1 MIPDQLETAHLTLR
15 PFKADDTSAVLDYW
29 QSDPSWERYNA
40 SVPEDFDLADAEEFV
55 TTMCNRDRCSS
66 PSWALVYQG
75 TVVGIVSLTL
85 EQDDRIAIIGYGVH
99 GDLRGQGLS
108 VEAAFAV
115 IDQAF
120 EHHAELKKVC
130 AHTDAENLPS
140 MRVLEKLGF
149 SHEGTLRKNQFVKGR
164 FVDEAIYG
172 ILREEWV
179 NE

>member
-1 MIPDQLETAHLTLR
+1 MIPDHLETTRLTLR
-15 PFKADDTSAVLDYW
+15 PIKADDASAVLDYW
-29 QSDPSWERYNA
+29 QSDPSWQRYNA
-40 SVPEDFDLADAEEFV
+40 SVPKDFHLADAEDFV
-55 TTMCNRDRCSS
+55 TTMRNRDRRSA
-66 PSWALVYQG
+66 PSWALVHQG
-75 TVVGIVSLTL
+75 IVVGIVSLTL
-85 EQDDRIAIIGYGVH
+85 EQDYRIAVIGYGVH

-120 EHHAELKKVC
+120 EHHAELKKIR

-140 MRVLEKLGF
+140 VRVLEKLGF

-172 ILREEWV
+172 MLREEWV